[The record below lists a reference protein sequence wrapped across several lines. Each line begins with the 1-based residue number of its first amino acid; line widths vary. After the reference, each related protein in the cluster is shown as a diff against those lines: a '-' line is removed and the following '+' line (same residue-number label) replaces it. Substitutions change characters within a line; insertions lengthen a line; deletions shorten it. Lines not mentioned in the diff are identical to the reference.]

1 MGQFK
6 TSDNTTPEIK
16 KPWWS
21 KIAKVYGYIL
31 LLAVAFAMGVAVAT
45 YNSVPQ
51 TSLEIV
57 QHTSSE
63 LADLFDN
70 SDEVDTELFREVWDV
85 LHEEYLDKNN
95 INDKDLF
102 YGAIAG
108 MVNALGDPHSLF
120 FDPTI
125 TDEFNQELQG
135 SFEGIGAEIGRKDG
149 FLIVI
154 APLSDTPA
162 DRAGLRPGD
171 KILAIDGDDAMNIS
185 SDEAVSLIRG
195 EKGTEVVLTI
205 LSEDETETKDITI
218 TRGKI
223 DIPSVIYTLE
233 DDIAIIE
240 ITHFNSDT
248 ESRFDKTIQKLL
260 KDDPRGIILD
270 LRNNPGGYMD
280 TAVQISSFW
289 LEPNQVV
296 VRETFSDKRNDKE
309 YRASNKPSIV
319 DYKTVILV
327 NQGSASAS
335 EILAGALQDYGLAE
349 LVGYTTFG
357 KGSVQTLVP
366 LDDGSSVKITVARWL
381 TPNGRTIEEEGIVPD
396 YEVSYTF
403 EDYNQDIDPQLDKAK
418 ALILE

>member
-1 MGQFK
+1 MDQFK

-31 LLAVAFAMGVAVAT
+31 LLAVAFALGVAVAT

-63 LADLFDN
+63 LIDLFDN
-70 SDEVDTELFREVWDV
+70 SEEVDTELFREVWDV

-108 MVNALGDPHSLF
+108 MVRALGDPHSLF
-120 FDPTI
+120 FDPEI
-125 TDEFNQELQG
+125 TDEFTQELQG

-149 FLIVI
+149 FLVVI
-154 APLSDTPA
+154 APLADTPA
-162 DRAGLRPGD
+162 DKAGLRPGD
-171 KILAIDGDDAMNIS
+171 KILAIDGDDATNVS
-185 SDEAVSLIRG
+185 TDEAVNLIRG
-195 EKGTEVVLTI
+195 EKGTDVILTV
-205 LSEDETETKDITI
+205 LSEDETSTKDITI

-223 DIPSVIYTLE
+223 DIPSVIYRLE
-233 DDIAIIE
+233 DDIATIE

-248 ESRFDKTIQKLL
+248 ESRFDKTVQKLL
-260 KDDPRGIILD
+260 KDNPRGIILD
-270 LRNNPGGYMD
+270 LRNNPGGYLD
-280 TAVQISSFW
+280 TAVQITSHW

-296 VRETFSDKRNDKE
+296 VRETFSDKRNDQE
-309 YRASNKPSIV
+309 YRASNKPSIAE
-319 DYKTVILV
+319 YKTVVLV

-335 EILAGALQDYGLAE
+335 EIVAGALQDYGLAE

-366 LDDGSSVKITVARWL
+366 LADGSSVKITVARWL
-381 TPNGRTIEEEGIVPD
+381 TPNGRTIEEDGIVPD
-396 YEVSYTF
+396 HEVGYTF
-403 EDYNQDIDPQLDKAK
+403 EDYEQELDPQLDKAK
-418 ALILE
+418 ELILE

>member
-1 MGQFK
+1 M
-6 TSDNTTPEIK
+6 
-16 KPWWS
+16 
-21 KIAKVYGYIL
+21 
-31 LLAVAFAMGVAVAT
+31 
-45 YNSVPQ
+45 
-51 TSLEIV
+51 
-57 QHTSSE
+57 
-63 LADLFDN
+63 
-70 SDEVDTELFREVWDV
+70 
-85 LHEEYLDKNN
+85 
-95 INDKDLF
+95 
-102 YGAIAG
+102 
-108 MVNALGDPHSLF
+108 
-120 FDPTI
+120 
-125 TDEFNQELQG
+125 
-135 SFEGIGAEIGRKDG
+135 
-149 FLIVI
+149 
-154 APLSDTPA
+154 SDTPA

-171 KILAIDGDDAMNIS
+171 KILAIDGDDAINIS
-185 SDEAVSLIRG
+185 SDEADSLIRG